1 MRKIKLNRDL
11 GRRGSSEA
19 APSDRSQSGTEKSSS
34 GSDRSAALHG
44 LEGDRH
50 RSTSEGA
57 GRKETSASADKGAS
71 RERPGSAGDRQRGSD
86 RERDRERD
94 RPPASDRDKESG
106 SNRDRDRPRA
116 SEDRDEEG
124 EKEVKTERKNP
135 SSGSGAARSV
145 SVDKMTIGEKSA
157 FCKKLAD
164 QEKPSGSCKER
175 MEGAERAA
183 KPDRLLYILLCCLSH
198 SCLFPC
204 LIEPITY
211 RFLL

>member
-19 APSDRSQSGTEKSSS
+19 APSDRSQSGSEKSSS

-57 GRKETSASADKGAS
+57 SRKETSASVDKGAS
-71 RERPGSAGDRQRGSD
+71 RERPSSAGDRQRVSD
-86 RERDRERD
+86 RERDRL
-94 RPPASDRDKESG
+94 PASDRDKESG
-106 SNRDRDRPRA
+106 SNRNRDRPRA

-124 EKEVKTERKNP
+124 EKEVKTERKAP

-157 FCKKLAD
+157 FCKKVAD

-183 KPDRLLYILLCCLSH
+183 KPDRLLYISLCCLSH
-198 SCLFPC
+198 TCLFPC
-204 LIEPITY
+204 LIENITY